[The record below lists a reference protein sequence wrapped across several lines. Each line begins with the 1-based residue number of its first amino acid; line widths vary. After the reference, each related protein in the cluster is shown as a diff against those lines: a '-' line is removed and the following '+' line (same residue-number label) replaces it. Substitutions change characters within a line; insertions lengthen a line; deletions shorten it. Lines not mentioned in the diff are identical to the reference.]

1 MIRLQAAGHITR
13 YFNSFTRKFACSK
26 KTPHCQPE
34 GKQLLPLY
42 LFLKDGAMV
51 KDPFLTSTGDPDVCT
66 QQACRISNFIVAL
79 LNQAQAN
86 PFGIMKVPG
95 GLLTSMV
102 RPYSVIMTI
111 PFLERALS
119 FVPIAIEQATFQ
131 CVLAPAAAPEL
142 VQ

>member
-1 MIRLQAAGHITR
+1 
-13 YFNSFTRKFACSK
+13 
-26 KTPHCQPE
+26 
-34 GKQLLPLY
+34 
-42 LFLKDGAMV
+42 
-51 KDPFLTSTGDPDVCT
+51 
-66 QQACRISNFIVAL
+66 
-79 LNQAQAN
+79 
-86 PFGIMKVPG
+86 MKVPR